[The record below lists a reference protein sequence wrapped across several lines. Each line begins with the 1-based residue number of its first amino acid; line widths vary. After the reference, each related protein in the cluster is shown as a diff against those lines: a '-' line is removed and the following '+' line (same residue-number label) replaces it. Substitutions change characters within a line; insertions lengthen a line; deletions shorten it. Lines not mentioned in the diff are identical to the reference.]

1 MTMIRLRPT
10 RIVPNRD
17 DIHYH
22 IEQIF
27 DRLYER
33 LRAFEPECYDDDFG
47 DDLGSLIDA
56 DISSFR
62 SSPAADEDY
71 DSEAS
76 SAFDLDY
83 EYKRYPS
90 SQLEDY
96 GIDDGI
102 PLSDSRVIE
111 HPHPRQYPRSEI
123 SNTTDEGSYGNG
135 SYETAIDSGVGMQ
148 EDGMGL
154 DLPSS
159 RMNYGELTRAP
170 HSPEENQSPQP
181 SDKET
186 TSKLDRD
193 LDSKLVS
200 FNEAK
205 TRLVQLAPSIHQA
218 FPNPRVNKM
227 PGSIQD
233 ERNMS
238 QTDIHM
244 SDAPEHDITESG
256 SNNTS
261 CVSSTV
267 SQNRGKRTRTS
278 AGSRMSAVSS
288 DTKSKRHSSQVPSEG
303 ETSSSI
309 SNRGAHT
316 TGAASIQTGR
326 TVSQWT
332 ELSRPVTRRTSWHPV
347 NAPQGQ
353 RGRRQPA
360 NKGRTNSIGQ
370 GTTRTAKTAQTDTSS
385 LRPTSTQGSA
395 PLLSDNVQRPATSPH
410 ATPAT
415 QARPSTAQPTLTA
428 TAPAPAG
435 INMPPQTALSPEK
448 WKHMM
453 EASQVYRE
461 HVNHMITEMEKD
473 DDNANGFGLGELRRR
488 PLGDM
493 LD

>member
-170 HSPEENQSPQP
+170 HSPEGY
-181 SDKET
+181 
-186 TSKLDRD
+186 RR
-193 LDSKLVS
+193 S
-200 FNEAK
+200 FGRRVASGTYQHHESMHSLFPIRQIN
-205 TRLVQLAPSIHQA
+205 TRLLFA
-218 FPNPRVNKM
+218 FPEYSTQFPE
-227 PGSIQD
+227 IQ
-233 ERNMS
+233 
-238 QTDIHM
+238 
-244 SDAPEHDITESG
+244 
-256 SNNTS
+256 
-261 CVSSTV
+261 VV
-267 SQNRGKRTRTS
+267 F
-278 AGSRMSAVSS
+278 
-288 DTKSKRHSSQVPSEG
+288 
-303 ETSSSI
+303 
-309 SNRGAHT
+309 
-316 TGAASIQTGR
+316 
-326 TVSQWT
+326 
-332 ELSRPVTRRTSWHPV
+332 L
-347 NAPQGQ
+347 
-353 RGRRQPA
+353 
-360 NKGRTNSIGQ
+360 
-370 GTTRTAKTAQTDTSS
+370 SS
-385 LRPTSTQGSA
+385 LFHISF
-395 PLLSDNVQRPATSPH
+395 LS
-410 ATPAT
+410 
-415 QARPSTAQPTLTA
+415 LTRNSR
-428 TAPAPAG
+428 TCC
-435 INMPPQTALSPEK
+435 L
-448 WKHMM
+448 
-453 EASQVYRE
+453 
-461 HVNHMITEMEKD
+461 
-473 DDNANGFGLGELRRR
+473 
-488 PLGDM
+488 
-493 LD
+493 